1 MSDIVKAVIYDRGS
15 KQLNSETKH
24 FSLIAMVLAT
34 DEPLVDASNPE
45 IIAMGSLNIYDELKR
60 LPKYEPPYKLGSITG
75 AILAVSNMSPDDLEP
90 YEH

>member
-15 KQLNSETKH
+15 KQLNGETKH

-45 IIAMGSLNIYDELKR
+45 IIAMGTLNIYDELKR
-60 LPKYEPPYKLGSITG
+60 LPKYEPPYKFGDITG
-75 AILAVSNMSPDDLEP
+75 AIISVSNMSPDDLEP